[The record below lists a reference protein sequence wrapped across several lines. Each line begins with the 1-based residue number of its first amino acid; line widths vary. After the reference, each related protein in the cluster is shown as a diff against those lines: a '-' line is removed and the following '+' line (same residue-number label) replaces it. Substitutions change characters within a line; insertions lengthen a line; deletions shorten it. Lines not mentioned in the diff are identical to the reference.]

1 MRIAVRPA
9 VRLMPIA
16 LASLIMALAPV
27 TPALAFSKV
36 DTLQP
41 VPAGRGYVYYVRETN
56 NDHQPLAG
64 RTVTMKV
71 QNAAGPGATV
81 AAADAKGHPSGPE
94 GQTATESSGP
104 DGLAY
109 FLLKTSTAMGVNEFV
124 WDDGNYTGQVLVT
137 GLGPGGATPS
147 PTPNPTPAAAAA
159 HGGSGAAKG
168 GGGGPSAAALRG
180 RLPATPIPPIAAGV
194 VAAGLVWLVVPGL
207 LRRRVGRASPA
218 VHAQPSRLPSGQTGL
233 G

>member
-1 MRIAVRPA
+1 MRIAVRTA
-9 VRLMPIA
+9 VRLLPIA
-16 LASLIMALAPV
+16 MASLILALAPA

-36 DTLQP
+36 DRLEP

-64 RTVTMKV
+64 RSVTMKL
-71 QNAAGPGATV
+71 QNAPGPGATV
-81 AAADAKGHPSGPE
+81 AAADAKGHLSGPE
-94 GQTATESSGP
+94 GQTAIEASGP

-109 FLLKTSTAMGVNEFV
+109 FLLKTSTAIGVNEFV

-137 GLGPGGATPS
+137 GLGPDGATPS
-147 PTPNPTPAAAAA
+147 PTPNPTPPPAAA
-159 HGGSGAAKG
+159 HGGSGAARG
-168 GGGGPSAAALRG
+168 GGSGPSAAALRG
-180 RLPATPIPPIAAGV
+180 RLPATRMPPIAAGV

-207 LRRRVGRASPA
+207 LRRRAGGASPA
-218 VHAQPSRLPSGQTGL
+218 VRAQPSRLPSGQTGL